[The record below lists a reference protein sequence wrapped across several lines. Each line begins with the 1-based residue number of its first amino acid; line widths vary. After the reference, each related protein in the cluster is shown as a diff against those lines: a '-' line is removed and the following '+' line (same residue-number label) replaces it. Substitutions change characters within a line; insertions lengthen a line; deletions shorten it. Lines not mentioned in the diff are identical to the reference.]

1 MKFSCHHCEYEA
13 RYKGNLN
20 PHIRSVHENIKFICR
35 YCEYEATKKGN
46 LKAHIQ
52 PVHEGIKF
60 SCPHCE
66 YEAAKKYKVNQHIQ
80 SPKNLFQK
88 ILGSYQPLNTPDII
102 IIEKKFLPLS
112 PHFLQPPPHGRGDPP
127 AAILLDVGHTEPSPR
142 GRHHQG
148 VVGHLETQE
157 MKSRKL

>member
-20 PHIRSVHENIKFICR
+20 PHIQSAHENIKFICR

-66 YEAAKKYKVNQHIQ
+66 YKAAKKYKVNQHIQ

-88 ILGSYQPLNTPDII
+88 ILGSYQPLNTPDIT
-102 IIEKKFLPLS
+102 IIEKKILPLS
-112 PHFLQPPPHGRGDPP
+112 PHFLHPLPHVGGSLP
-127 AAILLDVGHTEPSPR
+127 APVPMDVGHPVPSP
-142 GRHHQG
+142 RHHQG
-148 VVGHLETQE
+148 VVGDTREENQAV
-157 MKSRKL
+157 K